1 MDAGKVCVMPIDA
14 ASIMTTH
21 IVSAGPDDTVAK
33 VARLLANSHISA
45 VPVCDTDG
53 KLLGMLS
60 EGDLMRPFATEAAT
74 RRAWWL
80 RMLAEGTELAPEFL
94 NYVREDQRRA
104 RDLMTTPVVS
114 VTERVSAREIA
125 DLMMRHRI
133 KRVPVVRDGKVVGI
147 VARADLVRAIA
158 RSPDALSELL

>member
-1 MDAGKVCVMPIDA
+1 MPIDA
-14 ASIMTTH
+14 ANIMTTKV
-21 IVSAGPDDTVAK
+21 ISAGPDDTVAK
-33 VARLLANSHISA
+33 VARLLVDSHISA
-45 VPVCDTDG
+45 VPVCDADG
-53 KLLGMLS
+53 MVVGMLS
-60 EGDLMRPFATEAAT
+60 EGDLMRPLGTESAI

-104 RDLMTTPVVS
+104 RDLMSTPVIS

-133 KRVPVVRDGKVVGI
+133 KRVPVLRDGKVVGI

-158 RSPDALSELL
+158 RTPDALSELL